1 MRDGTFQTHVVVDE
15 DDSPGLARQLEFLQ
29 RLAQHLRRHGHAV
42 LVLRSHEPLALE
54 AVELRLQV
62 LRQLREVQTVLGI
75 DHVQAGAR
83 VDAVAGLVLRGGDDA
98 GRPAVERHVAG
109 ICAREGVSALPSRS
123 IIAAEWRHLQKKPN
137 TWRGR

>member
-1 MRDGTFQTHVVVDE
+1 MDE

-54 AVELRLQV
+54 AVELRLEV

-75 DHVQAGAR
+75 DHMQAGAR

-109 ICAREGVSALPSRS
+109 ICAREGSGQRAPSLPRSLVATYRRSRTPGE
-123 IIAAEWRHLQKKPN
+123 ADDLGP
-137 TWRGR
+137 